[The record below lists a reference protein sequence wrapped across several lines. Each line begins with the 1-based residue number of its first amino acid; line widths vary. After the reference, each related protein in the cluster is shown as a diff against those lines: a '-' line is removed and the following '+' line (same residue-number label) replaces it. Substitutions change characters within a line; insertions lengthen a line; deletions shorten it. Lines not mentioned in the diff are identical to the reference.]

1 MKISVNYRIINIDN
15 NSTAACEIHIN
26 GQLAAIL
33 SRDEEFALH
42 PAKDFTDR
50 SVSPEQ
56 LQGAVEGAMEKLMSF
71 ETDNQSNSQ

>member
-1 MKISVNYRIINIDN
+1 MSHAISYKLVNPTDD
-15 NSTAACEIHIN
+15 STAACEIHIN

-56 LQGAVEGAMEKLMSF
+56 LQSAVEGAMEKLMSL
-71 ETDNQSNSQ
+71 DMDD